1 MSPFYGPRVQ
11 PIVLGEVR
19 PGLGHD
25 AVSHEVEKSTAQFF
39 IWQAEQSSILNSR
52 ICWKRSLGS
61 SADV

>member
-25 AVSHEVEKSTAQFF
+25 AVSHEVEKSTA
-39 IWQAEQSSILNSR
+39 LNFSYGR
-52 ICWKRSLGS
+52 LSK
-61 SADV
+61 VVY